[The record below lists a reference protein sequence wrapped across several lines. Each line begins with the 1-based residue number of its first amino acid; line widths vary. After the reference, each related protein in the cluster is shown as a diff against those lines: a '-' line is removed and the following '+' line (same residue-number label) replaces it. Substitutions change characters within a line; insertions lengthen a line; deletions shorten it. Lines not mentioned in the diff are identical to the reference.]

1 MTASNDAGAAPGCDE
16 RLELTTLRGVPI
28 VGPGDDLAG
37 IILTRAAAQGIDL
50 RPDDVLVVA
59 SKLISRVEGCF
70 VDLGALKPSASA
82 FALARKT
89 GSDARMVEL
98 VLSQS
103 VEVSRTAPG
112 ALITRNRHGIIC
124 ANAGVDLSNARP
136 SDAKDGTGPWALTLP
151 ADPDSSARK
160 LFDAIRAR
168 ANAHVGVI
176 ISDSVGRPF
185 RLGSVGIAIGLAG
198 VPAVWDQ
205 RGGVDLF
212 GRTLEHTLTAF
223 ADQVAT
229 SADLVAGQGAEG
241 RGVVHVRG
249 LRLGK
254 GEHSSEQL
262 VRPPDLDLY
271 ALGNRG

>member
-1 MTASNDAGAAPGCDE
+1 
-16 RLELTTLRGVPI
+16 
-28 VGPGDDLAG
+28 
-37 IILTRAAAQGIDL
+37 
-50 RPDDVLVVA
+50 
-59 SKLISRVEGCF
+59 
-70 VDLGALKPSASA
+70 
-82 FALARKT
+82 
-89 GSDARMVEL
+89 MVEL

-112 ALITRNRHGIIC
+112 ALITRNRHGVIC

-136 SDAKDGTGPWALTLP
+136 PSATEGTGPWALTLP
-151 ADPDSSARK
+151 VDPDASARK
-160 LFDAIRAR
+160 LEAAIHAR
-168 ANAHVGVI
+168 AGARVGII

-212 GRTLEHTLTAF
+212 GRTLEHTFTAF

-229 SADLVAGQGAEG
+229 AADLVAGQGAEG
-241 RGVVHVRG
+241 RGVVHARG
-249 LRLGK
+249 LHLGAF
-254 GEHSSEQL
+254 EHTSQEL

-271 ALGNRG
+271 AIGNRG